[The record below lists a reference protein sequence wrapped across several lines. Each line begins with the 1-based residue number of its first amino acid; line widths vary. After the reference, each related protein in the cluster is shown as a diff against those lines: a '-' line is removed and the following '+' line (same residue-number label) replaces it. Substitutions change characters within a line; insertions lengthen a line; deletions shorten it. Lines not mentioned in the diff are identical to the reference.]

1 MPPQPDDPDDK
12 VKSLETRYADFEPAP
27 APVGGPSLGYAM
39 EPAEVAPPITES
51 VCARGPC
58 RHFWHMVSSAPMGN
72 PPGTFEA
79 LGLVE
84 PRQHN
89 YVCLA
94 HPGTETDLGDDQV
107 FDCNRWDPIPA
118 SSLARRARRRRRLER
133 GSLLARLGRLI
144 ARLFRTAPEGEP

>member
-27 APVGGPSLGYAM
+27 APAGGPSLGYAM
-39 EPAEVAPPITES
+39 EPAEVAPPMVES
-51 VCARGPC
+51 ICARGPC
-58 RHFWHMVSSAPMGN
+58 RHFWSMTSSAPAGN
-72 PPGTFEA
+72 PSGTFEA
-79 LGLVE
+79 LGLRE

-118 SSLARRARRRRRLER
+118 SSLARLARRRRAYER
-133 GSLLARLGRLI
+133 APLRVRFVELLR
-144 ARLFRTAPEGEP
+144 RLFRLAPKEI